1 MCRAKQSFLVQN
13 CRVQIGDVLQSPPDR
28 FSPGGHRRRADDRH
42 IPHIKIPDS
51 GIGGRFLLLL
61 LVVLATSYCCC

>member
-1 MCRAKQSFLVQN
+1 M
-13 CRVQIGDVLQSPPDR
+13 LQSPPDR